1 MCGICGIVRKGDNKD
16 IIKKMNDRI
25 MHRGP
30 DGEGY
35 YIDGDIAFGHRRL
48 SIIDLSTGDQPI
60 YNEDNSV
67 VTVYNGEIY
76 NYLELRS
83 EL

>member
-1 MCGICGIVRKGDNKD
+1 MCGICGIIRKGDNKD

-35 YIDGDIAFGHRRL
+35 YIDGDIAAGSLVGSSR
-48 SIIDLSTGDQPI
+48 
-60 YNEDNSV
+60 
-67 VTVYNGEIY
+67 
-76 NYLELRS
+76 
-83 EL
+83 